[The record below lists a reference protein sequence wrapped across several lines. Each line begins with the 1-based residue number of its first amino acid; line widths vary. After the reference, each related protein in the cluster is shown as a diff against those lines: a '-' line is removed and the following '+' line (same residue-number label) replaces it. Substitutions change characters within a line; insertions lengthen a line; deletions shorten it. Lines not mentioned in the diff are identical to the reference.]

1 MSIVNRILEIIHEH
15 HYSLREVEKEADIP
29 TGYLSKA
36 KVQNNSISS
45 IRVELLY
52 KKLSQ
57 MIGKKI
63 NAEWYLTGKGDKY
76 KSGYVINKDTDLM
89 QVHEYKAQDSFEL
102 KLLVGLDH
110 KLVQKKIKEIVS
122 NSSQSEE

>member
-36 KVQNNSISS
+36 KGQNNSISS
-45 IRVELLY
+45 VRVELLY
-52 KKLSQ
+52 KKLCQ

-63 NAEWYLTGKGDKY
+63 NPEWFLTGKGDKY
-76 KSGYVINKDTDLM
+76 KSGYVIDHDFGAMK
-89 QVHEYKAQDSFEL
+89 VSESKAQDSFEL
-102 KLLVGLDH
+102 KLLVGLDNE
-110 KLVQKKIKEIVS
+110 LVQRKIKEIVS
-122 NSSQSEE
+122 NSSQKEY